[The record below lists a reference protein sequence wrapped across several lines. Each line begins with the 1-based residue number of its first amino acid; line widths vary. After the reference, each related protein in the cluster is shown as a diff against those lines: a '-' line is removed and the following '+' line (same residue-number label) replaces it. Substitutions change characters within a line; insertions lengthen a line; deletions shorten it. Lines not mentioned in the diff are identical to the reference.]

1 MEIAGC
7 WTPGYLKHKI
17 QRLRNARATDMILC
31 IDDSLNCT
39 DDALTDV
46 RHVIHYKRR
55 IDARAVLA
63 MVEAM
68 VDSEPRF
75 G

>member
-1 MEIAGC
+1 M
-7 WTPGYLKHKI
+7 
-17 QRLRNARATDMILC
+17 
-31 IDDSLNCT
+31 LNCT

-46 RHVIHYKRR
+46 RHVIRYKRR
-55 IDARAVLA
+55 IDARVVLA

-68 VDSEPRF
+68 VDRELRF